1 MSEHN
6 LYMLTYEEN
15 VKNTKEMCKSCIH
28 KSYCM
33 ASYKKDHWCG
43 NHEEQKNFIRSCVR
57 V

>member
-43 NHEEQKNFIRSCVR
+43 NYTSVIVVGIRDV
-57 V
+57 